1 MKVRASEVDSDSCW
15 YERPED
21 VAEFGR
27 RAGAAEADPE
37 EMERMNTLPPTFAVW
52 LDTPSDQMSIVI
64 ICW

>member
-1 MKVRASEVDSDSCW
+1 MKVRASEVYGNGCR

-21 VAEFGR
+21 VAEFRR
-27 RAGAAEADPE
+27 RAGTAKADPE

-52 LDTPSDQMSIVI
+52 LDTPSDPMSIVI